1 MQPLVPAILLRIETG
16 PCDPFTGRGP
26 CRRPNSNLNPKFAM
40 SNHETNPSTNPT
52 EHGSRV
58 IFVAEDDHRRLRAL
72 AAAMPRN
79 GTSSE
84 GPTLRDELE
93 RANVLPRE
101 SMPPGVVTVNSRVR
115 FQETGTSEVEEYII
129 TWPER
134 ADGGV
139 KRISVLAPIGTALL
153 GYRQGD
159 EVAWPTPGGVRHL
172 RILEVEP
179 VSEESLADPNED
191 PVARLLASLR

>member
-1 MQPLVPAILLRIETG
+1 M
-16 PCDPFTGRGP
+16 
-26 CRRPNSNLNPKFAM
+26 M
-40 SNHETNPSTNPT
+40 NHEAQQPANQPD
-52 EHGSRV
+52 HHSRV
-58 IFVAEDDHRRLRAL
+58 ILLAEDDYRRLRAL
-72 AAAMPRN
+72 AAAMPKN
-79 GTSSE
+79 GSTST
-84 GPTLRDELE
+84 GPTLRDELD
-93 RANVLPRE
+93 RASVLPRE
-101 SMPPGVVTVNSRVR
+101 SLPAGVVTVNSRVR
-115 FQETGTSEVEEYII
+115 FQEAGSSEVEEYII

-139 KRISVLAPIGTALL
+139 RRISVLAPIGTALL

-179 VSEESLADPNED
+179 VSEESLVDPNED